1 MIYALHFAR
10 FLSILCA
17 SPETTMKTQ
26 TANKAIKVDKNTY
39 RVGKWLVSI
48 EKSSQT
54 KWACGVAKKTTWTT
68 WSAMNTETFAIADN
82 KSGNGGIK
90 EAAMKLS

>member
-1 MIYALHFAR
+1 M
-10 FLSILCA
+10 
-17 SPETTMKTQ
+17 
-26 TANKAIKVDKNTY
+26 
-39 RVGKWLVSI
+39 SI

-68 WSAMNTETFAIADN
+68 WSAMNTETFAVADN

-90 EAAMKLS
+90 EAIIKLA

>member
-1 MIYALHFAR
+1 MNTITK
-10 FLSILCA
+10 
-17 SPETTMKTQ
+17 P
-26 TANKAIKVDKNTY
+26 IKVDKNTY

-68 WSAMNTETFAIADN
+68 WNAINTETFAVADN

-90 EAAMKLS
+90 EAAIKLS

>member
-1 MIYALHFAR
+1 M
-10 FLSILCA
+10 
-17 SPETTMKTQ
+17 
-26 TANKAIKVDKNTY
+26 
-39 RVGKWLVSI
+39 SI

-68 WSAMNTETFAIADN
+68 WSAMNTETFAVADN